1 MKKTQTCCLACVFA
15 AATAFAS
22 PDMGA
27 AAETSSTNSVALSL
41 QTYGVRL
48 ADESAALDLAGFF
61 SAWSEAAE
69 LNTYPFVGLLI
80 TIL

>member
-1 MKKTQTCCLACVFA
+1 MKKIKACCAACLLAAGA
-15 AATAFAS
+15 ASAS

-27 AAETSSTNSVALSL
+27 AAETSSTNSVALNL
-41 QTYGVRL
+41 QTYGGRL
-48 ADESAALDLAGFF
+48 ADESTALDLAGFF